1 VETEAIKN
9 KVINLTKEIVTDF
22 VLQNKAEIELFT
34 EIVKD
39 VGNDILEVADLM
51 KKVYEK
57 YKT

>member
-1 VETEAIKN
+1 METEVIKN

-22 VLQNKAEIELFT
+22 VFESKAEIELFT